1 MQASPSLTNLGAAEL
16 ELFKEI
22 QHGRG
27 VDEDNDPYVRDN
39 AVALSGSSLDGA
51 MLAVAERSNS
61 DYPNGGVAIYLRSPD
76 DAPVPRPT
84 PRPTSRPTFRPTSSP
99 RDESDGARTASMAWA
114 ALLLVALLA

>member
-1 MQASPSLTNLGAAEL
+1 MGAASTKTMIL
-16 ELFKEI
+16 ELFDYASKTL
-22 QHGRG
+22 
-27 VDEDNDPYVRDN
+27 VREFERCSELVGEL
-39 AVALSGSSLDGA
+39 AFSLDGA

-99 RDESDGARTASMAWA
+99 RDESDGTRTVSMAWA
-114 ALLLVALLA
+114 ALLLVAWLA